1 LIAARDKFS
10 GRIRP
15 YGDGSPMR
23 DIRRWGVRALGGLGA
38 VVLLGACGTTVPL
51 ATQRALQDNGGLNGA
66 GVSTPGTSGS
76 QAGAAG
82 AVAGSLAGSG
92 STNSGGAGV
101 GPVASGGTRG
111 AGGAAG
117 TVPGSAAGANLG
129 SDGPGVSATTINVG
143 ELYDPNNGAEDAALG
158 FGGLNPG
165 NTQAETNAVIAYINA
180 HGGVAGRKLNAIWYA
195 ISTTSNIQQQEQG
208 ACTFWT
214 TDNKVFTFQTGTAV
228 LDQCAAN
235 AHAIGPAAGD
245 LAQEDTPILNQ
256 YPTDINID
264 GMSLDRSMRYTV
276 EGLERQGYFS
286 PGAKVGIA
294 TWDQSDF
301 QWSITHA
308 ALPALAAVGIQNP
321 PVAYVTVPETESD
334 VSSSSADISN
344 AILKFRQAGIDH
356 VLLFDGTAGINSGG
370 TMAILW
376 MNAANGQAWYPTYGL
391 NSTSGLTTGAAD
403 EPARELQ
410 NSLAIGWNPSLD
422 LSSGDFSAQPMTT
435 DGKLCLQIM
444 SSAGQ
449 TPSSQNAEG
458 VALSICDHYF
468 FLKFALDK
476 VSGPLN
482 QATAL
487 AAINSVGTTYP
498 IISNFENNFTQN
510 QHDGP
515 YFVRNA
521 AFVTSC
527 SCFKYTSN
535 PYNPG

>member
-1 LIAARDKFS
+1 
-10 GRIRP
+10 
-15 YGDGSPMR
+15 
-23 DIRRWGVRALGGLGA
+23 VGGLGA
-38 VVLLGACGTTVPL
+38 VALLGACGTTVPL
-51 ATQRALQDNGGLNGA
+51 ATQRALRDNGGLNGA
-66 GVSTPGTSGS
+66 GSLTPATSGS
-76 QAGAAG
+76 QAVANTAAG
-82 AVAGSLAGSG
+82 PG
-92 STNSGGAGV
+92 
-101 GPVASGGTRG
+101 
-111 AGGAAG
+111 
-117 TVPGSAAGANLG
+117 GSAAGSGASLTGGAGGQVSSGVTRGGGVSGPALGGSVAGVNPG
-129 SDGPGVSATTINVG
+129 SDGPGVTATTINVG
-143 ELYDPNNGAEDAALG
+143 ELYDPNNGTEDAALG

-165 NTQAETNAVIAYINA
+165 NTQAETNAVVAYINA
-180 HGGVAGRKLNAIWYA
+180 HGGVAGRKLNVIWYA
-195 ISTTSNIQQQEQG
+195 ISTTSNFQQQQQG

-214 TDNKVFTFQTGTAV
+214 SDNKVFTFQTGTPI

-235 AHAIGPAAGD
+235 AHAIGPTAGD

-256 YPTDINID
+256 YPADINID

-276 EGLERQGYFS
+276 EGLQRQGYFS

-301 QWSITHA
+301 RWSITHA
-308 ALPALAAVGIQNP
+308 ALPALAAAGIQNP
-321 PVAYVTVPETESD
+321 PVAYVTVPQTESD
-334 VSSSSADISN
+334 ISASSADISN
-344 AILKFRQAGIDH
+344 AILKFRQVGVDH
-356 VLLFDGTAGINSGG
+356 VLLFDGTAGVNSGG

-422 LSSGDFSAQPMTT
+422 LSSGDFSAQPMTAN
-435 DGKLCLQIM
+435 GKLCLQIM

-449 TPSSQNAEG
+449 APSSQNAEG
-458 VALSICDHYF
+458 VALSICDHFF

-487 AAINSVGTTYP
+487 AAINSVGTSYP
-498 IISNFENNFTQN
+498 IISNFENNFTPN

-521 AFVTSC
+521 AFVNSC